1 MLLSLAAHDSG
12 YFKEELAPVTV
23 KVKGKEEVVDVD
35 EHPRPQTTL
44 ERLAKLPTVFKKSG
58 VVTAG
63 SSSVSMTNSR
73 HVCVIPRPSWLAPDI
88 CLQFQGICDGAGAV
102 ILASEKAVSELGLK
116 PLARLV
122 AYSIVG
128 VEPTIMGIGPA
139 PAIQKILKISGKGL
153 SDIDLVEVNSSRA
166 DEKELILETGFQNS
180 CQLS

>member
-1 MLLSLAAHDSG
+1 M
-12 YFKEELAPVTV
+12 
-23 KVKGKEEVVDVD
+23 KGKEEVVDVD
-35 EHPRPQTTL
+35 EHPRPKTTP
-44 ERLAKLPTVFKKSG
+44 EGLAKLPTVFKKGG

-73 HVCVIPRPSWLAPDI
+73 HVCVILPNWLAPDV

-139 PAIQKILKISGKGL
+139 PAIQRILKISGKEL
-153 SDIDLVEVNSSRA
+153 SDIDLVEVNSSRT
-166 DEKELILETGFQNS
+166 DERELILETGFQNS
-180 CQLS
+180 CQLPWHRNSFKVHWLTE